1 VTVNAVLP
9 GPTWT
14 EGLDGYVGEM
24 ARNNGIDDAEMERLV
39 FTVGRPTSLLQRFA
53 TPDEVAHMIVY
64 LASSLASATNGAALW
79 VEGGVLRSI
88 V

>member
-14 EGLDGYVGEM
+14 DGPDGYVGEM
-24 ARNNGIDDAEMERLV
+24 ARNNRIDDAEMERLV

-53 TPDEVAHMIVY
+53 TPEEVAHMI
-64 LASSLASATNGAALW
+64 LASSIGFFECGLASQS
-79 VEGGVLRSI
+79 E
-88 V
+88 